1 MRRAAALGE
10 RLARTVGLDEGVH
23 AVVVAGVAYV
33 DDHAE
38 AVGAYLVNEGHVV
51 EQVLAV
57 LVGEPDCGAVELL
70 QHAFNRAPGL
80 VGGAEVADHHLCAHL
95 FGDAGCV
102 GCLLHRGPALI
113 LVLGGVGDGR
123 AVSRGNFDALLAALA
138 GHVGGL
144 LAAAEVE
151 VLG

>member
-1 MRRAAALGE
+1 MR
-10 RLARTVGLDEGVH
+10 LDSS
-23 AVVVAGVAYV
+23 VVPKW
-33 DDHAE
+33 
-38 AVGAYLVNEGHVV
+38 
-51 EQVLAV
+51 QTIT
-57 LVGEPDCGAVELL
+57 
-70 QHAFNRAPGL
+70 FAPISS
-80 VGGAEVADHHLCAHL
+80 A
-95 FGDAGCV
+95 DAGCV
-102 GCLLHRGPALI
+102 GCLLHGRPALV